1 MTRLIRSELL
11 KLRTTNM
18 WWIFLLAS
26 LVFTGL
32 AVWINIEQADQDLT
46 NHYDQYNQTDGTPP
60 GMTEEQRA
68 EFEASQQQF
77 RQEEAARVAKAQ
89 SALGLAKAAANI
101 YTSGQFFGLLLV
113 MLLAILVIT
122 NEFYHQ
128 TATATFL
135 ATPKRTKVIT
145 AKLIT
150 ASLVGVLFWVITTA
164 ISVTVG
170 ALYFGAK
177 GLGNSFG
184 HWTAQQALLLNLLVY
199 VLWAI
204 FGIGIG
210 VLLRSQIGA
219 TITAAVLYT
228 AGTWAALIV
237 LQLIYSLVIKEDWV
251 MESAVYI
258 PPLASMHV
266 VGGLD
271 AMIGG
276 DVDLPPRWAGAV
288 VLIAWAVVLGTVGT
302 LITRKRDI
310 A

>member
-18 WWIFLLAS
+18 WWIFLLTS

-32 AVWINIEQADQDLT
+32 AVWINIEQTDSDLT
-46 NHYDQYNQTDGTPP
+46 NHYEQYNQDSATPP
-60 GMTEEQRA
+60 GMSDEEKARFEEDQR
-68 EFEASQQQF
+68 QF
-77 RQEEAARVAKAQ
+77 RESEADRVARAHAAAQ
-89 SALGLAKAAANI
+89 LAKYAANI
-101 YTSGQFFGLLLV
+101 YTSGQLFGLLLV

-135 ATPKRTKVIT
+135 ATPKRTRVIV

-150 ASLVGVLFWVITTA
+150 ASFAGALFWLVSTA
-164 ISVTVG
+164 ISIGVG
-170 ALYFGAK
+170 SLYFGSAN
-177 GLGNSFG
+177 LTNSLG
-184 HWTAQQALLLNLLVY
+184 HWTAQQSVLLNLLVY

-204 FGIGIG
+204 FGIGVG
-210 VLLRSQIGA
+210 VLIRSQIGA

-228 AGTWAALIV
+228 VGTWAAVIV
-237 LQLIYSLVIKEDWV
+237 LSLIYELVIHEDWV

-258 PPLASMHV
+258 PPLASLHV
-266 VGGLD
+266 VGGL
-271 AMIGG
+271 AVLLG
-276 DVDLPPRWAGAV
+276 DTDLPPRWVGAV

>member
-18 WWIFLLAS
+18 WWIFLLTS
-26 LVFTGL
+26 LVFTAL
-32 AVWINIEQADQDLT
+32 ALWINLEQTDSELT
-46 NHYDQYNQTDGTPP
+46 NNYTAYPQGDPPP
-60 GMTEEQRA
+60 GLTDEQKA
-68 EFEASQQQF
+68 EFEASQRQYE
-77 RQEEAARVAKAQ
+77 QEEADRVAKAHAAGQ
-89 SALGLAKAAANI
+89 LAKYAANV

-150 ASLVGVLFWVITTA
+150 SALAGVLFWLITTA
-164 ISVTVG
+164 ISIGVG
-170 ALYFGAK
+170 VLYFGAK
-177 GLGNSFG
+177 DLTNSLG
-184 HWTAQQALLLNLLVY
+184 HWTAQQSILLNLLVY
-199 VLWAI
+199 VLWAV

-210 VLLRSQIGA
+210 VLIRSQIGA

-228 AGTWAALIV
+228 VGTWAAIIV
-237 LQLIYSLVIKEDWV
+237 LTLIHELVIKEDWV
-251 MESAVYI
+251 LESAVYI
-258 PPLASMHV
+258 PPLASSHV
-266 VGGLD
+266 VGGL
-271 AMIGG
+271 AAQLG
-276 DVDLPPRWAGAV
+276 DTDLPPRWAGAV
-288 VLIAWAVVLGTVGT
+288 VLIAWAVILGTVGT

>member
-18 WWIFLLAS
+18 WWIFLLTS

-32 AVWINIEQADQDLT
+32 AIWINLEQTDNDLT
-46 NHYDQYNQTDGTPP
+46 NHYEEYNQGNATPP
-60 GMTEEQRA
+60 GLTEEQKA

-77 RQEEAARVAKAQ
+77 RDEEAARVTKAHAAGQ
-89 SALGLAKAAANI
+89 LAKYAANV

-150 ASLVGVLFWVITTA
+150 SALAGVLFWLITTV
-164 ISVTVG
+164 ISVGVG
-170 ALYFGAK
+170 VLYFGAK
-177 GLGNSFG
+177 DLTDSLG
-184 HWTAQQALLLNLLVY
+184 HWTAQQSILLNLLVY
-199 VLWAI
+199 VLWAV

-210 VLLRSQIGA
+210 VLIRSQIGA

-228 AGTWAALIV
+228 VGTWAAIIV
-237 LQLIYSLVIKEDWV
+237 LTLIHELVIKKDWV

-266 VGGLD
+266 VGGL
-271 AMIGG
+271 AVQLGET
-276 DVDLPPRWAGAV
+276 DLPPRWAGAL
-288 VLIAWAVVLGTVGT
+288 VLIGWALVLGTIGT

>member
-1 MTRLIRSELL
+1 LIRSELL

-18 WWIFLLAS
+18 WWIFLLMS

-32 AVWINIEQADQDLT
+32 AVWINIEQTSQDLT
-46 NHYDQYNQTDGTPP
+46 NHYEEYNQGNVAPP
-60 GMTEEQRA
+60 GATEEEKARIEQ
-68 EFEASQQQF
+68 EQQQF
-77 RQEEAARVAKAQ
+77 RDEEAARVAKVHAAGQ
-89 SALGLAKAAANI
+89 LAKYAANV

-135 ATPKRTKVIT
+135 ATPKRTKVIA

-150 ASLVGVLFWVITTA
+150 ASLAGVMFWLITTA
-164 ISVTVG
+164 ISVGVG
-170 ALYFGAK
+170 SLYFGAEN
-177 GLGNSFG
+177 LTNSLG

-199 VLWAI
+199 VLWSI

-210 VLLRSQIGA
+210 VLIRSQIGA

-228 AGTWAALIV
+228 VGTWAAIIV
-237 LQLIYSLVIKEDWV
+237 LTLIHELVIKKDWV
-251 MESAVYI
+251 LESAVYI

-266 VGGLD
+266 VGGL
-271 AMIGG
+271 ATQLG
-276 DVDLPPRWAGAV
+276 DTDLPPRWAGAL
-288 VLIAWAVVLGTVGT
+288 VLIVWAAVLGTVGT